1 MQLKR
6 FLPMLAMMAIA
17 PMNMSEAQAQ
27 TAYPNGASGGQ
38 FPYSTSSS
46 DLVNQNQN
54 TVNNNDTS
62 QTSTGVVQQS
72 ATYNVG
78 QASTYDFRGISGT
91 RIYCPKPSLLFSG
104 GSSFGSYG
112 GSSSQFS
119 GAVVVPLGG
128 KLGKNCTKVANQIVK
143 EQEQHLL
150 FTSFQ
155 NQYEMASRCA
165 NLKQSGATINPQV
178 FPELADMC
186 QGVNVAYGGAELEP
200 EEEATTPPVVE
211 IPPPPTAVRSSN

>member
-1 MQLKR
+1 MNLKQL
-6 FLPMLAMMAIA
+6 LSLIAIAAIA
-17 PMNMSEAQAQ
+17 PISMSEAQAQ
-27 TAYPNGASGGQ
+27 TTFPDSGSSKGQ
-38 FPYSTSSS
+38 FPFSKSSS

-54 TVNNNDTS
+54 TVNNNDTR

-78 QASTYDFRGISGT
+78 QASTYDFRGIAGT

-104 GSSFGSYG
+104 GTSFGGFGS
-112 GSSSQFS
+112 SSSQFS

-128 KLGKNCTKVANQIVK
+128 KLGKNCTKVSNQIVK

-165 NLKQSGATINPQV
+165 NLKKSGASINPAV
-178 FPELADMC
+178 FPELAEMC
-186 QGVNVAYGGAELEP
+186 QGVNIAYGGAESAP
-200 EEEATTPPVVE
+200 EKPASPIAAEAPASLPA
-211 IPPPPTAVRSSN
+211 ISNYN